1 MSLTRRAFIK
11 QTALL
16 SNVLLF
22 GCAKNTILVPLYD
35 SSEAIFDET
44 FDSKL
49 SLRADDTVLFIG
61 DSITDSDRNRQVLLP
76 NVKEGLGRGYVRN
89 ISDYFSSNGEYKN
102 LSIYNRGVAGNKA
115 ENLANRWRSDCLDLQ
130 PSVVS
135 ILVGIN
141 DLRANVSPA
150 DFYKNYRKILNNTR
164 YALPQAKL
172 VICEPFLLPN
182 IANYSSLQSTFHE
195 YRKIVRILSKEY
207 KTVFIPYYQYFMDAS
222 ESTSLTGL
230 LSDGVHPTAAGA
242 SLLSSSWE
250 RYLQS

>member
-22 GCAKNTILVPLYD
+22 GCSKNTILVPLYD
-35 SSEAIFDET
+35 TSEAIFDET

-49 SLRADDTVLFIG
+49 SLQADDTVLFIG
-61 DSITDSDRNRQVLLP
+61 DSITDSDRNRQVLSP
-76 NVKEGLGRGYVRN
+76 NIREGLGRGYVRN
-89 ISDYFSSNGEYKN
+89 IAEYFSSNGQYKN
-102 LSIYNRGVAGNKA
+102 LSIYNRGIAGNRA
-115 ENLANRWRSDCLDLQ
+115 DNLANRWRSDCLDLQ

-141 DLRANVSPA
+141 DLRDNVSPS
-150 DFYKNYRKILNNTR
+150 DFYRNYRKILNNTR
-164 YALPQAKL
+164 NSLPQAKL

-182 IANYSSLQSTFHE
+182 IANYGGLQRTFHE
-195 YRKIVRILSKEY
+195 YRKIVRILAKEY
-207 KTVFIPYYQYFMDAS
+207 KAVFIPYYQRFIDAS
-222 ESTSLTGL
+222 KSASAANL

-250 RYLQS
+250 RYLQA